1 MAIGDTINAGLLR
14 TDYSPFNRA
23 GVARGNVGA
32 LTGMTMGMLRPS
44 PPRSLESNLGT
55 PPSGGSPTQN
65 MESNQ
70 QKALQ
75 NEFLRRLS
83 GTTQT
88 DELTP
93 EAEEKLLKGINK
105 FSSDDPR
112 RKASVN
118 DIEKFTQR
126 IKEDPNNYKTINVS
140 DLEGNEFLN
149 NFRDDPRLF
158 GMAFDFNS
166 KRIEAELANQPKA
179 MTPKEELDYIVKLNQ
194 ELRNQTAEERKA
206 SEFREENKPLPPADP
221 VYKEAA
227 INAIDS
233 AIEKSKGFFA
243 TGITGQ
249 ALQGFAGTDARDLAQ
264 AISTVEAAV
273 GFDRL
278 QEMRDSSKTGG
289 ALGAINTKELELLS
303 SSLGSLD
310 PLQKPETL
318 RKNLESIK
326 EKYVKIL
333 KSVEAEKYA
342 FENDITFKT
351 PKEAMDFV
359 NNFNPSSPQQTANTI
374 DPADLQS
381 EIDRKK
387 QMIRDRDLQNKYFDN
402 PTIQNLGNVNQGN

>member
-83 GTTQT
+83 GTAQT

-93 EAEEKLLKGINK
+93 EAEEKLQKGINK

-179 MTPKEELDYIVKLNQ
+179 PDPQVQIKNENDLRKEFNSLPEVKDFNKVRTSYDKVVLAGENPSAAGDISMIFNYMKILDPGSVVREGEFATAQNAAGVPQRVVNQ
-194 ELRNQTAEERKA
+194 YNKIIKGERLSQDQRGDFMKQAQFAAKAQFKPVSEQMLRYEGVAQNMGLRFDQVLPA
-206 SEFREENKPLPPADP
+206 SFLTMGEQLGQKFKTKPDSNSDS
-221 VYKEAA
+221 
-227 INAIDS
+227 NAITTD
-233 AIEKSKGFFA
+233 
-243 TGITGQ
+243 
-249 ALQGFAGTDARDLAQ
+249 QGDY
-264 AISTVEAAV
+264 
-273 GFDRL
+273 
-278 QEMRDSSKTGG
+278 
-289 ALGAINTKELELLS
+289 
-303 SSLGSLD
+303 
-310 PLQKPETL
+310 
-318 RKNLESIK
+318 SIQG
-326 EKYVKIL
+326 L
-333 KSVEAEKYA
+333 SVEA
-342 FENDITFKT
+342 
-351 PKEAMDFV
+351 
-359 NNFNPSSPQQTANTI
+359 Q
-374 DPADLQS
+374 
-381 EIDRKK
+381 
-387 QMIRDRDLQNKYFDN
+387 
-402 PTIQNLGNVNQGN
+402 